1 MDASNEKT
9 PDPPAAKA
17 IGGHDPAEVMEAM
30 SLFSKSNSR
39 ASSEDVAEALSQAF
53 GGAKGF
59 ALLMKELAFSP
70 NTRPATR
77 AKIISN
83 VMSYIERT
91 AKQYGDMAR
100 LAAMSKDQIEIKLC
114 RLLVRHKFVVPIE
127 GVNVNAL
134 FGE

>member
-1 MDASNEKT
+1 MAASRAEKDGSAVPET
-9 PDPPAAKA
+9 
-17 IGGHDPAEVMEAM
+17 IGGRDSTEVMAAM

-39 ASSEDVAEALSQAF
+39 ASSEDLAEALSQSF

-59 ALLMKELAFSP
+59 ALLMNELALSP
-70 NTRPATR
+70 HTRPATR

-83 VMSYIERT
+83 VMSFIERT
-91 AKQYGDMAR
+91 SKQYGEMAR
-100 LAAMSKDQIEIKLC
+100 LAAMSKEQIEIKLC
-114 RLLVRHKFVVPIE
+114 QLLVRHKFVVPIE

>member
-1 MDASNEKT
+1 MEPSSKKT
-9 PDPPAAKA
+9 TDPATAKA
-17 IGGHDPAEVMEAM
+17 IGGHDPDKVMEAM
-30 SLFSKSNSR
+30 SLFTKGNSR

-59 ALLMKELAFSP
+59 AILMKELAFSP
-70 NTRPATR
+70 STRPATR

-91 AKQYGDMAR
+91 AKQYGEMAK
-100 LAAMSKDQIEIKLC
+100 LAAMSKEQIEIKIC
-114 RLLVRHKFVVPIE
+114 RLIVRHKFIVPIE
-127 GVNVNAL
+127 GVNLNGL